1 MSSRPNRRIVRRVSD
16 IDLPDAVR
24 DERRFVDGYANVGA
38 ASKGRERSDPTGPR
52 IPRSERE
59 NSQPRANPATAVVQR
74 RSPRTAHTS

>member
-38 ASKGRERSDPTGPR
+38 ACKGRERSDPTGPR

-59 NSQPRANPATAVVQR
+59 IRNPAPT
-74 RSPRTAHTS
+74 PRP